1 VLAGYITFQLRL
13 TVMSKQ
19 QEAPGELEHVR
30 AFVNTIDVEQGTEQL
45 TDPAELAAWLVAH
58 GLGQS
63 GGLRANE
70 ADLDN
75 AIRLRGALRR
85 ILLSHV
91 GADQVPTEAAMELD
105 LVACRSRL
113 RLRFDEQGGA
123 ALEPQARGV
132 DGALG
137 RLLAIVHRSIALG
150 TWDRLK
156 ACRGRACAWAFYDH
170 TKNRSG
176 AWCNMQ
182 VCGNRAKA
190 RSYRERRAG
199 PTAVVQG

>member
-1 VLAGYITFQLRL
+1 
-13 TVMSKQ
+13 MSKQ

-45 TDPAELAAWLVAH
+45 TDPAELAAWLVEH
-58 GLGQS
+58 GLAQS
-63 GGLRANE
+63 RGLRANQ
-70 ADLDN
+70 ADLGN
-75 AIRLRGALRR
+75 AIRLREALRC
-85 ILLSHV
+85 ILLAHV
-91 GADQVPTEAAMELD
+91 GVVGVPTEAAKELD

-113 RLRFDEQGGA
+113 RLRFDRQGGA

-137 RLLAIVHRSIALG
+137 RLLAIVHRSIELG

-156 ACRGRACAWAFYDH
+156 ACRGYDCAWAFYDH
-170 TKNRSG
+170 TKNHSG
-176 AWCNMQ
+176 AWCDME

-199 PTAVVQG
+199 PTAVVRG